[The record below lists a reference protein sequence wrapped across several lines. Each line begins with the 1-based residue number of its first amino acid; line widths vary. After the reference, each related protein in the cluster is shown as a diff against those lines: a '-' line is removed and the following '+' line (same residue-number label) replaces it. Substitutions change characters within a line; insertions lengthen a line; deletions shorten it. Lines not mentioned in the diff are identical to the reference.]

1 MLDAN
6 RVFRGFRDIKVVF
19 RAGFCATMPGL
30 SHVESKDYEFLYSI
44 RARYARVSSACE
56 TSGRSNPAGRNFDE
70 LIPEGSI
77 YAAPQSIG
85 MFAIEGRTT
94 TFVKDQGARGGAII
108 GADVFPSRSI
118 KEKHAVLSSMK
129 TSNHHW
135 LHQAAS
141 IRPGISK

>member
-1 MLDAN
+1 
-6 RVFRGFRDIKVVF
+6 
-19 RAGFCATMPGL
+19 
-30 SHVESKDYEFLYSI
+30 
-44 RARYARVSSACE
+44 
-56 TSGRSNPAGRNFDE
+56 
-70 LIPEGSI
+70 
-77 YAAPQSIG
+77 

-135 LHQAAS
+135 LHQARQLDPVFLNNPKYTFVNCSEEQNKPLPSNSNAHMAAS
-141 IRPGISK
+141 PGTIGKERCLSELRFLPPSV

>member
-1 MLDAN
+1 
-6 RVFRGFRDIKVVF
+6 
-19 RAGFCATMPGL
+19 
-30 SHVESKDYEFLYSI
+30 
-44 RARYARVSSACE
+44 
-56 TSGRSNPAGRNFDE
+56 
-70 LIPEGSI
+70 
-77 YAAPQSIG
+77 

-135 LHQAAS
+135 LHQTAS